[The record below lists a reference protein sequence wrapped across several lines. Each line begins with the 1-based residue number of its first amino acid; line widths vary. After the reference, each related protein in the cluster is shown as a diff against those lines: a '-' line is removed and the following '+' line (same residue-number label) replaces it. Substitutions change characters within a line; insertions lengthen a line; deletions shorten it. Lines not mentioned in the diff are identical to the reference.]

1 MVLVE
6 EIHSCTTTA
15 SSSDSEPDS
24 GGGGGPTMSRCVT
37 RSMSASI
44 NQERKT
50 HPNSA
55 AEENNSNLC
64 YTKLTTIKTRERTKR
79 SRCTSRRKIRN
90 NKKKKYTVNESR
102 IELTD
107 LSEEVLIAILEHV
120 PATGL
125 VSMSKTSWLFHRICH
140 TDTLWKHRCK
150 IDFNLQTKWAEFSH
164 LYLYEMFFKANTL
177 RDDQNFFKPVSQ
189 LKTSVIVWYLT
200 NPSPPCHVVGHLTAS
215 QVKSI
220 WSITEEELEEMY
232 FDDSEDRPDM
242 FPLCH
247 YDWSRL
253 YQVFLRKH
261 GGVIPMQNYVL
272 KRCFRNRV
280 ALEDHYKLSL
290 HASRRQKWYQYLED
304 RDVGNREALK
314 ALTEHMPK
322 VTYIYM
328 LHQITAMYIEG
339 NLKGGFQTVK
349 AYAEF
354 CGKFRSW
361 MEEKSMKLW
370 PPRIGEILAQDY
382 RIALDF
388 VNKCL
393 ASEAEERELDVESFM
408 SKACPFVQMLHEV
421 WTWQNQ
427 HGTAYRKEHRSSM
440 IVRRHECYRKY
451 LEFGRAEDFRK
462 LRMYFERREVL
473 SHWLKENLWLIS
485 VLGEGV
491 VRSLRPPML
500 APDYSFP
507 VLGTDQVACLVQRF
521 LETGLFS
528 DFNKIRMK
536 LSELSSM
543 QIHGLF
549 KKSQALELSIMNEMN
564 RPDSF
569 TLNETNRIQ
578 QQKPFPPHGRPQ
590 HMAPHTGLHPQPAP
604 ISTGGASSHMFYPPH
619 QHNRFFQCQSHP
631 FR

>member
-1 MVLVE
+1 MVLVQEIKVDNE
-6 EIHSCTTTA
+6 ENRESTT
-15 SSSDSEPDS
+15 
-24 GGGGGPTMSRCVT
+24 SRCVT
-37 RSMSASI
+37 RSMTASL
-44 NQERKT
+44 NEKKMALET
-50 HPNSA
+50 T
-55 AEENNSNLC
+55 NLC
-64 YTKLTTIKTRERTKR
+64 NKPLKRERTKR
-79 SRCTSRRKIRN
+79 SRCNSTMTRKKFRS
-90 NKKKKYTVNESR
+90 KKRKSNSTCSSYPQ
-102 IELTD
+102 IELSD

-120 PATGL
+120 SAPGL
-125 VSMSKTSWLFHRICH
+125 VNISKTSWLFHRICH
-140 TDTLWKHRCK
+140 TDALWKHRCK
-150 IDFNLQTKWAEFSH
+150 VDFNLQTKWPEFSY
-164 LYLYEMFFKANTL
+164 LYLYEMFYKANTL

-200 NPSPPCHVVGHLTAS
+200 NPVPPCHVVGHLTAS

-220 WSITEEELEEMY
+220 WSITEEELEETY
-232 FDDSEDRPDM
+232 FDDTEDRPEI

-247 YDWSRL
+247 YEWGRL

-280 ALEDHYKLSL
+280 ALEEHYKLSL

-328 LHQITAMYIEG
+328 LHQITAMYIDG

-354 CGKFRSW
+354 CAKFKSW
-361 MEEKSMKLW
+361 MEDKSMKLW
-370 PPRIGEILAQDY
+370 PPRLGEIMAQDY
-382 RIALDF
+382 RSALDY
-388 VNKCL
+388 VNKSL
-393 ASEAEERELDVESFM
+393 ASEAEERELDVEAFM
-408 SKACPFVQMLHEV
+408 RRACPFIETLHEV
-421 WTWQNQ
+421 WIWQNQ
-427 HGTAYRKEHRSSM
+427 HGTTYRKEHRSSM

-451 LEFGRAEDFRK
+451 LEFGRPEDFAK

-473 SHWLKENLWLIS
+473 SHWLKDNLWLIS

-491 VRSLRPPML
+491 LRSLRPPML
-500 APDYSFP
+500 TPDYSFP
-507 VLGTDQVACLVQRF
+507 VLGNDPVACLVQRF
-521 LETGLFS
+521 LETGLFT

-549 KKSQALELSIMNEMN
+549 KKSQALELSVMKDASIM
-564 RPDSF
+564 RPDGFFS
-569 TLNETNRIQ
+569 ETRHSQ
-578 QQKPFPPHGRPQ
+578 QQQHVVPRQQVQHGGIHHPPPPLQ
-590 HMAPHTGLHPQPAP
+590 NAP
-604 ISTGGASSHMFYPPH
+604 SHMFFPH
-619 QHNRFFQCQSHP
+619 SRFYQCQSHH